1 MENQLIVNG
10 KRTDGRSP
18 TELRPLKIDV
28 GIIKNAAGSSYI
40 EHGKNKIIVA
50 IYGPRD
56 SHRYGIN
63 IERATLRCRY
73 HMSPFSTEERKNPQ
87 PSRREI
93 EISKVIRDAL
103 EPSLILENF
112 PKTTIDVF
120 VEVLQSDGGSRS
132 ASITAASVALA
143 DAGIP
148 MKDLV
153 EAVAVGKVD
162 GTLVLDLND
171 IEDKKGESDMP
182 VAFML
187 NENKITLLQ
196 MDGKMTV
203 EEFKA
208 GLMMAMEAA
217 KKIKEI
223 QKEALTRKYSSGER
237 KNDA

>member
-1 MENQLIVNG
+1 MENQLIING
-10 KRTDGRSP
+10 KRTDGREP
-18 TELRPLKIDV
+18 TELRPLKIEV

-50 IYGPRD
+50 IYGPKD
-56 SHRYGIN
+56 SHRYGMN
-63 IERATLRCRY
+63 LEKATLRCRY

-93 EISKVIRDAL
+93 ELSKVIRDAL

-112 PKTTIDVF
+112 PKTMIDIF
-120 VEVLQSDGGSRS
+120 IEVLQSDGGSRS
-132 ASITAASVALA
+132 AGITAASVALA

-153 EAVAVGKVD
+153 EAVAVGKVN
-162 GTLVLDLND
+162 GTLVVDLND
-171 IEDKKGESDMP
+171 IEDKEGEADMP

-223 QKEALTRKYSSGER
+223 QKEALLKKYSHEEN
-237 KNDA
+237 KK